1 MIGKLRL
8 ALVILVRYARVRI
21 DLRRYPLPQLVERY
35 SRLPV
40 RNRRYRVRTL
50 RRGVDRLLVL
60 PGRPLRCLPRALVLY
75 SLLVEQAHDARL
87 LVGLPDASTS
97 YRAHAWV
104 ELEGVDVGP
113 SPGKDGHEPMAVYP
127 LSPGGQAVSD

>member
-1 MIGKLRL
+1 VIGKLRL
-8 ALVILVRYARVRI
+8 ALVILARYARVRI
-21 DLRRYPLPQLVERY
+21 DLRRHPLPQLVDRY
-35 SRLPV
+35 SRLPA
-40 RNRRYRVRTL
+40 RTRRYRVRTL
-50 RRGVDRLLVL
+50 RKGVDRLLVL

-75 SLLVEQAHDARL
+75 SLLVEQTHDARL

-104 ELEGVDVGP
+104 EIDGVDVGP

-127 LSPGGQAVSD
+127 LPPGREPGSD